1 MIDPKIVSI
10 IRHYYHARG
19 HNNDYDKNNL
29 GFGFIHYSLIRNLRP
44 DRVLCVGSQ
53 RGYVPAICGLACKDE
68 GKGHVD
74 FVDLGLELG
83 EKNSWGG
90 IGIWKRATNDYW
102 WRLGVEDWITI
113 HNCSTAQFKPKEYDY
128 ISLDGDH
135 SYEGIK
141 RDKLLFWP
149 HLNKGGIM
157 AITNSDED
165 KMTRY
170 GKCGVKKFWQDMERD
185 YKQHINLKISSGLG
199 LLQK

>member
-10 IRHYYHARG
+10 IRQNYHARR
-19 HNNDYDKNNL
+19 HNNDYNKNNL
-29 GFGFIHYSLIRNLRP
+29 GFGFMHYSLIRNLRP

-74 FVDLGLELG
+74 FVDLGLEIN
-83 EKNSWGG
+83 EENSWGG
-90 IGIWKRATNDYW
+90 LGVWKKATKSYW
-102 WRLGVEDWITI
+102 WRLGVEDYITI
-113 HNCSTAQFKPKEYDY
+113 FNCRTSVFESKEYDY

-141 RDKLLFWP
+141 RDFNLFWP
-149 HLNKGGIM
+149 HLKKGGIM

-170 GKCGVKKFWQDMERD
+170 GKCGVKQFWQELEKD
-185 YKQHINLKISSGLG
+185 YKQFINLKISSGLG